1 MTSPDFDSKAAW
13 RALWALVIGFFMILL
28 DTTIVSMAMPAIM
41 GALHADLTAIIWVNS
56 AYLLTFAVPLL
67 ITGRLGDRF
76 GPRNIYLIGLVLFTG
91 ASAWCGL
98 SPSIGSLIA
107 ARAVQGF
114 GAAMMSP
121 QSMTMITRLFPY
133 RHRGAAMGVWGA
145 VAGVASLVG
154 PIAGGLLVDTLGW
167 EWIFFINLPVGVL
180 TFILVMRW
188 VPKLQPHSPTF
199 DTLGVIL
206 SAAAMFALV
215 YGIQEGDSTN
225 WEPFIGPIGSVHLIV
240 AGLVLFAAFIWWQSR
255 TTKEPLVP
263 LGLFRDRNFSLANLG
278 ISFMGLAITTLSL
291 PMIFY
296 LQSVR
301 ELTPTQA
308 ALLMSPMAIVSA
320 VCAPWVGK
328 RVTAHDPRKFAIP
341 GFALFGGGIVSY
353 AFLMHADTPLWV
365 LLLPPVLQ
373 GLGSAMIWPSLSL
386 TATRDLGP
394 VNAGAG
400 SGVYNTTR
408 QIGAV
413 LGSALIAVM
422 MQSRISAQVQ
432 SQAGPDA
439 PLPDVSGELTPG
451 AVLPDFLHEPISV
464 GLGQAMLLP
473 GLVAL
478 AAILVVVFFRGRPA
492 EQPQQAKQPVQ
503 QD

>member
-1 MTSPDFDSKAAW
+1 MTSTDFDSKAAW

-41 GALHADLTAIIWVNS
+41 GALEADLTAIIWVNS

-76 GPRNIYLIGLVLFTG
+76 GPRNIYLIGLVMFTL
-91 ASAWCGL
+91 ASLWCGL
-98 SPSIGSLIA
+98 SPSIESLIS
-107 ARAVQGF
+107 ARAVQGL

-121 QSMTMITRLFPY
+121 QSMTLITRLFPFS
-133 RHRGAAMGVWGA
+133 HRGAAMGVWGA

-154 PIAGGLLVDTLGW
+154 PIAGGVLVDTLGW

-180 TFILVMRW
+180 TFFLVLRW
-188 VPKLQPHSPTF
+188 VPKLQVHSPTF
-199 DTLGVIL
+199 DWIGVVL

-215 YGIQEGDSTN
+215 FGIQEGDATD
-225 WEPFIGPIGSVHLIV
+225 WQPFLGPLGSVHLIV
-240 AGLVLFAAFIWWQSR
+240 AGVVLFALFIWWQAR
-255 TTKEPLVP
+255 TSKEPLVP

-278 ISFMGLAITTLSL
+278 ISFMGLAITTMSL

-301 ELTPTQA
+301 SLTPTQA
-308 ALLMSPMAIVSA
+308 ALLLSPMAIVA
-320 VCAPWVGK
+320 AICAPVVGK

-341 GFALFGGGIVSY
+341 GFLLFGGGIV
-353 AFLMHADTPLWV
+353 AFAMLMHADTPLWV
-365 LLLPPVLQ
+365 LLIPPVFE
-373 GLGSAMIWPSLSL
+373 GIGSALIWPSLSL

-394 VNAGAG
+394 ANAGAG

-422 MQSRISAQVQ
+422 MEARIAAQVT
-432 SQAGPDA
+432 ALGPTPGPDA
-439 PLPDVSGELTPG
+439 TAVPDVSGELSPG
-451 AVLPDFLHEPISV
+451 AALPEMLHEAVST
-464 GLGQAMLLP
+464 GLGQALLLP

-478 AAILVVVFFRGRPA
+478 AAVLVVVFFRGAPPRHR
-492 EQPQQAKQPVQ
+492 QR
-503 QD
+503 